1 MNKGLVRWLCVLA
14 LVFATFIFN
23 TTEFIPI
30 ALLSDIGGQLLL
42 FFAWN
47 FGSLLAGR
55 VAIALKHALF
65 WSITAALAVR
75 VAPSGKG
82 NQALS
87 LLNMGTVLA
96 KTLPK
101 LPSANSGSPA
111 GRPAVI
117 GQTQESDN
125 TILSVPILRHTA
137 MSSRL
142 PKKWRA
148 CQNKK

>member
-75 VAPSGKG
+75 VAP
-82 NQALS
+82 
-87 LLNMGTVLA
+87 
-96 KTLPK
+96 
-101 LPSANSGSPA
+101 
-111 GRPAVI
+111 
-117 GQTQESDN
+117 
-125 TILSVPILRHTA
+125 
-137 MSSRL
+137 
-142 PKKWRA
+142 
-148 CQNKK
+148 